1 MIYFI
6 RCKNL
11 IKEIFQKN
19 VRCNHISR
27 IIINCK
33 FSLLR
38 LINSQQNVGLK
49 LKLNNSNKERKK
61 EILVAFRLTRSL
73 NKLGQALQL
82 FLIVIRFRKI
92 IDKFQSRLQYA
103 FARKKNTR
111 NKRLKFLSYMY
122 IYFSISRACFKSFSN
137 NASEFEV
144 KIKPVQNRARHFFS
158 SGSKII
164 AGVGRYISLRI
175 LSPQF
180 VNASLKHGSTGN
192 RINIHR

>member
-11 IKEIFQKN
+11 IKEIFRKN

-27 IIINCK
+27 IIINRK

-49 LKLNNSNKERKK
+49 LKLNNNNKERKK

-122 IYFSISRACFKSFSN
+122 IYISPFLAR
-137 NASEFEV
+137 V
-144 KIKPVQNRARHFFS
+144 LNRFQTMRPNS
-158 SGSKII
+158 
-164 AGVGRYISLRI
+164 R
-175 LSPQF
+175 
-180 VNASLKHGSTGN
+180 
-192 RINIHR
+192 